1 MRLLLDTNIF
11 LDLPQRRTGVEAS
24 QAVINL
30 LGRVHEG
37 FVAWHTL
44 SNVFYIAG
52 RLSNARTARDLVH
65 DILTWCE
72 VASVS
77 HEDAV
82 KAEAMSM
89 EDFEDALQIAAAL
102 SAKADWIITRDFD
115 DYASSAVPAIA
126 PENFLRLHHP
136 DLLF

>member
-44 SNVFYIAG
+44 SNVYYIAT
-52 RLSNARTARDLVH
+52 RLSNALKARDLVR

-72 VASVS
+72 VASVT
-77 HEDAV
+77 HEDAL

-89 EDFEDALQIAAAL
+89 NDFEDALQIAAAL
-102 SAKADWIITRDFD
+102 SAKADWIITRNLD
-115 DYASSAVPAIA
+115 DYTSSAVPAIS
-126 PENFLRLHHP
+126 PENFLLLHHP
-136 DLLF
+136 SPLL